1 MVYTFTVFSEE
12 VEDFGAIIKIDSE
25 ATFLD
30 LHKTILKACKYSDD
44 QMTSFYTCSDNW
56 EKEHEV
62 TLEDMGDDGYDEK
75 YVMAETH
82 LDELLEEEN
91 QKVAYIFDPMAER
104 MLFLE
109 LSKVE
114 YSKDLDEPEIVKVKG
129 CAPQQMLDFDDLMT
143 KAPAIGNA
151 ADMGLGEDFF
161 GDEGFNEDELDLEGM
176 EFSDGDPYA
185 N

>member
-1 MVYTFTVFSEE
+1 MK
-12 VEDFGAIIKIDSE
+12 GKR
-25 ATFLD
+25 
-30 LHKTILKACKYSDD
+30 KQQRMK
-44 QMTSFYTCSDNW
+44 Q
-56 EKEHEV
+56 
-62 TLEDMGDDGYDEK
+62 
-75 YVMAETH
+75 
-82 LDELLEEEN
+82 ELLEEEN

-109 LSKVE
+109 LSKIE
-114 YSKDLDEPEIVKVKG
+114 YSKDLDKPEIVKVKG
-129 CAPQQMLDFDDLMT
+129 SAPQQMLDFDDLMT

>member
-1 MVYTFTVFSEE
+1 M
-12 VEDFGAIIKIDSE
+12 
-25 ATFLD
+25 
-30 LHKTILKACKYSDD
+30 
-44 QMTSFYTCSDNW
+44 
-56 EKEHEV
+56 
-62 TLEDMGDDGYDEK
+62 
-75 YVMAETH
+75 
-82 LDELLEEEN
+82 
-91 QKVAYIFDPMAER
+91 
-104 MLFLE
+104 
-109 LSKVE
+109 E

-129 CAPQQMLDFDDLMT
+129 NAPQQMLDFDDLMT